1 MMETDKNTN
10 GQETQPET
18 LTPEDVAMIREY
30 IARRDKVIEQ
40 SPHVFSADNDEM
52 KEEQMRCI
60 KQIWEL
66 EDSYN
71 SVILK
76 AMRVITRKKNG
87 LWNVDDTLRTI
98 FYPTRA
104 TAKRADKV
112 EYPLDKVNSVVWGL
126 DESASSGRKLHI
138 AAEPR
143 GVDCKVDIWYSINF
157 DALGEGVSVSKQLLP
172 FDKRVYIA
180 VASLFGAGND
190 VISLTQIHS
199 AMGNTGKPSPAQISK
214 IRDAIKK
221 MNSATITVD
230 NSQEIEAKYK
240 YAQFKYWGSL
250 LPFEMVEASVNGKL
264 TEAAIH
270 IFKEPPL
277 ISFAKQR
284 RQIATIPMKLLQSP
298 VNKTDANLQ
307 LEDYLLERISRLKQ
321 KREPGRIL
329 YGTLFKAAGIETKM
343 QRQRAPEK
351 IKTYLKYY
359 QQNDFIKGYTMDKE
373 GITVMF

>member
-1 MMETDKNTN
+1 MMEIDKNPN

-30 IARRDKVIEQ
+30 IAKRDKVTEQ
-40 SPHVFSADNDEM
+40 SPHVFLAGNDEM
-52 KEEQMRCI
+52 NEEQMRCI

-76 AMRVITRKKNG
+76 AMRVITGKKNG

-98 FYPTRA
+98 FYQTKA

-126 DESASSGRKLHI
+126 NESAASVCKRI

-143 GVDCKVDIWYSINF
+143 GSDCKVDIWYSIDF
-157 DALGEGVSVSKQLLP
+157 DALGEGISVSKRLLP

-180 VASLFGAGND
+180 VSSLFGAGND
-190 VISLTQIHS
+190 VISLTQIHY
-199 AMGNTGKPSPAQISK
+199 AMGNTGRPKAEQLGK

-240 YAQFKYWGSL
+240 YPQFKYRGSL

-270 IFKEPPL
+270 IFREPPL
-277 ISFAKQR
+277 VSFAKQR

-307 LEDYLLERISRLKQ
+307 LEDYLLERISRIKL
-321 KREPGRIL
+321 KREPARIL
-329 YGTLFKAAGIETKM
+329 YSTLFKAAGIETSK

-351 IKTYLKYY
+351 IETYLKYY

-373 GITVMF
+373 GITIMF

>member
-10 GQETQPET
+10 EQETQPET
-18 LTPEDVAMIREY
+18 LTPEDMKAIREY
-30 IARRDKVIEQ
+30 LSIMDKYRALFKESPSPEREKKLQEYSDQ
-40 SPHVFSADNDEM
+40 S
-52 KEEQMRCI
+52 
-60 KQIWEL
+60 
-66 EDSYN
+66 DSYQD
-71 SVILK
+71 VIIK
-76 AMRVITRKKNG
+76 AMSILVGNKNG
-87 LWNVDDTLRTI
+87 VWNVDDILMAVTGA
-98 FYPTRA
+98 TRA

-112 EYPLDKVNSVVWGL
+112 EYPVDKVNGAVWGL
-126 DESASSGRKLHI
+126 SESASSECKLRI

-143 GVDCKVDIWYSINF
+143 GADCKVDIWYSINF
-157 DALGEGVSVSKQLLP
+157 DALEDISVSKRLFP

-190 VISLTQIHS
+190 VISLTQIHY
-199 AMGNTGKPSPAQISK
+199 AMGNTGRPKAEQLGK

-240 YAQFKYWGSL
+240 YEQFKYRGSL

-270 IFKEPPL
+270 IFREPPL
-277 ISFAKQR
+277 VSFAKQR

-307 LEDYLLERISRLKQ
+307 LEDYLLKQISRLKL

>member
-10 GQETQPET
+10 EQETQPET
-18 LTPEDVAMIREY
+18 LTPEDMKAIREY
-30 IARRDKVIEQ
+30 LSIMDKYRALFKESPSPEREKKLQEYSDQ
-40 SPHVFSADNDEM
+40 S
-52 KEEQMRCI
+52 
-60 KQIWEL
+60 
-66 EDSYN
+66 DSYQD
-71 SVILK
+71 VIMK
-76 AMRVITRKKNG
+76 AMSILVGKKNG
-87 LWNVDDTLRTI
+87 VWNVDDILRAVTGA
-98 FYPTRA
+98 TRA

-126 DESASSGRKLHI
+126 DESASSGCKHI

-143 GVDCKVDIWYSINF
+143 GADCKVDILYSIDF

-230 NSQEIEAKYK
+230 NSQEIAAKYK
-240 YAQFKYWGSL
+240 YAQFKYRGSL

-270 IFKEPPL
+270 IFREPPL
-277 ISFAKQR
+277 VSFAKQR
-284 RQIATIPMKLLQSP
+284 GQIATIPMKLLQSP

-307 LEDYLLERISRLKQ
+307 LEDYLLERISRLKL
-321 KREPGRIL
+321 KREPARIL

-351 IKTYLKYY
+351 IETYLKYY

-373 GITVMF
+373 GIIVMF

>member
-1 MMETDKNTN
+1 METDKNTN
-10 GQETQPET
+10 GQATQPET

-30 IARRDKVIEQ
+30 IAKVDELI
-40 SPHVFSADNDEM
+40 SHAPSVDCVASADVD
-52 KEEQMRCI
+52 KKGTRWIQKCGA
-60 KQIWEL
+60 L
-66 EDSYN
+66 EDSY
-71 SVILK
+71 SDVILK
-76 AMRVITRKKNG
+76 AMRVIAGKKDG
-87 LWNVDDTLRTI
+87 VWNVEDTLRTMFCQTSAI
-98 FYPTRA
+98 
-104 TAKRADKV
+104 AKRADKV

-126 DESASSGRKLHI
+126 NESASSGCNLRI

-143 GVDCKVDIWYSINF
+143 GADCKVDIWYSINF
-157 DALGEGVSVSKQLLP
+157 DALEDISVSKRLLP

-190 VISLTQIHS
+190 VISLTQIHY
-199 AMGNTGKPSPAQISK
+199 AMGNTGRPKAEQLGK

-240 YAQFKYWGSL
+240 YAQFKYRGSL

-270 IFKEPPL
+270 IFREPPL
-277 ISFAKQR
+277 VSFAKQR

-307 LEDYLLERISRLKQ
+307 LEDYLLERISRIKL

-351 IKTYLKYY
+351 IETYLKYY

-373 GITVMF
+373 GIIVMF

>member
-1 MMETDKNTN
+1 MMETDKNPN

-18 LTPEDVAMIREY
+18 LTPEDVSMIREY
-30 IARRDKVIEQ
+30 IARRDKVTEQ
-40 SPHVFSADNDEM
+40 SPHVFLADNDKM
-52 KEEQMRCI
+52 NEEQMRCI

-76 AMRVITRKKNG
+76 AMRVITGKKNG

-98 FYPTRA
+98 FYQTKA
-104 TAKRADKV
+104 TAKRANKV
-112 EYPLDKVNSVVWGL
+112 EYPVDKVNGVVWGL
-126 DESASSGRKLHI
+126 NESASLGVKHI
-138 AAEPR
+138 AVEPR
-143 GVDCKVDIWYSINF
+143 GADCKVDILYSINF
-157 DALGEGVSVSKQLLP
+157 DALEDISVSKRLLP

-180 VASLFGAGND
+180 VSALFGAGND
-190 VISLTQIHS
+190 VISLTQIHY
-199 AMGNTGKPSPAQISK
+199 AMGNTGRPKAEQLGK

-240 YAQFKYWGSL
+240 YAQFKYRGSL

-270 IFKEPPL
+270 IFREPPL
-277 ISFAKQR
+277 VSFAKQR

-307 LEDYLLERISRLKQ
+307 LEDYLLERIPRIKLK
-321 KREPGRIL
+321 KEPARIL
-329 YGTLFKAAGIETKM
+329 YSTLFEAAGIETKM

-351 IKTYLKYY
+351 IEAYLKYY
-359 QQNDFIKGYTMDKE
+359 QQNDFIKGYAMDKE
-373 GITVMF
+373 GITIMF

>member
-1 MMETDKNTN
+1 MMETDKNPN
-10 GQETQPET
+10 GQATQPET
-18 LTPEDVAMIREY
+18 LTPEDMKAIREY
-30 IARRDKVIEQ
+30 LSIMDKYETLFKESQ
-40 SPHVFSADNDEM
+40 SPERNKKLQEYSDQA
-52 KEEQMRCI
+52 
-60 KQIWEL
+60 
-66 EDSYN
+66 DSYHD
-71 SVILK
+71 VLIK
-76 AMRVITRKKNG
+76 AMSILVGNKNG
-87 LWNVDDTLRTI
+87 VWDVDDILRAVTGA
-98 FYPTRA
+98 TRT

-126 DESASSGRKLHI
+126 NESASSVRKRI

-143 GVDCKVDIWYSINF
+143 GADCKVDILYSIDF
-157 DALGEGVSVSKQLLP
+157 DALGEGISVSKQLLP

-180 VASLFGAGND
+180 VSSLFGAGND

-221 MNSATITVD
+221 MNSAAITVD
-230 NSQEIEAKYK
+230 NSQEIAAKYK
-240 YAQFKYWGSL
+240 YAQFKYRGSL

-270 IFKEPPL
+270 IFREPPL
-277 ISFAKQR
+277 VSFAKQR
-284 RQIATIPMKLLQSP
+284 GQIATIPMKLLQSP

-307 LEDYLLERISRLKQ
+307 LEDYLLERISRLKL
-321 KREPGRIL
+321 KREPARIL
-329 YGTLFKAAGIETKM
+329 YGTLFKAAGIETYK

-351 IKTYLKYY
+351 IETYLKYY

-373 GITVMF
+373 GITIMF

>member
-30 IARRDKVIEQ
+30 IARRDKVTEQ
-40 SPHVFSADNDEM
+40 SPHVFLADNDEM

-76 AMRVITRKKNG
+76 AMRVITGKKNG

-126 DESASSGRKLHI
+126 NESASSGCKHI

-143 GVDCKVDIWYSINF
+143 GADCKVDILYSIDF

-190 VISLTQIHS
+190 VISLTQIHY
-199 AMGNTGKPSPAQISK
+199 AMGNTGRPKAEQLGK

-221 MNSATITVD
+221 MNSAAITVD

-270 IFKEPPL
+270 IFREPPL
-277 ISFAKQR
+277 VSFAKQR
-284 RQIATIPMKLLQSP
+284 GQIATIPMKLLQSP

-307 LEDYLLERISRLKQ
+307 LEDYLLERISRFRL

-329 YGTLFKAAGIETKM
+329 YGTLFKAAGIETYK
-343 QRQRAPEK
+343 QKQRAPEK
-351 IKTYLKYY
+351 IETYLKYY

-373 GITVMF
+373 GITIMF